1 MTVDFLARK
10 QSKKNAKRLASLN
23 KKGENERRNR
33 AKRGRNR
40 NTVGM
45 CNFAPPLPPAL
56 AEEDEQNEA
65 EKKMKKRKMERER
78 LARKAMRKKVKME
91 MEKNVMGE
99 RGGKGEETGGGSDDE
114 ESEKSESE
122 EEEDKEQNQ
131 NNNVPEYFI
140 DAMKT
145 IGHRRIAP
153 IQKSSWM
160 ALCSNSSDCLSVAP
174 PGSGK
179 TLAFLL
185 PAFDVVIKRVAEFM
199 SSTNG
204 KKNGSNNAISRK
216 NVIDGLIVAPT
227 RELAQQIAS
236 VGNKLKRAAP
246 VKLVCVVGGTNQQEQ
261 EESLLAPT
269 KLGVLVVGTP
279 GRLCAT
285 VCFNAGGTKKS
296 DDGSGKSV
304 VVPASENR
312 LGDCKIF
319 ILDEADRM
327 LALGFEPQLE
337 QLYENLP
344 KERQTA
350 LFSATFPAKVKQI
363 ARKWLKKDYEKVTLS
378 ANAVDIS
385 AQNAEKGKEELVQRA
400 SKVIQTVH
408 VCAEHKKSRKLMKYV
423 DNLRKEDGRARSRV
437 LVFTNRIK
445 TVKFVKDLLVKHG
458 EKVSTLHGEMRQDKR
473 ELALKDFKAGK
484 TPILVATDV
493 AGRGLDV
500 AGLECVVNWDF
511 PGSIEQYQHRI
522 GRAGR
527 NEKVGSALSFF
538 TRKFA
543 PLAKDLIELLA
554 NAKQFVDPNLKI
566 LAKAAEALP
575 ELENKFR
582 DKFGNGDE
590 PIDER
595 GEDGDDDDDDEKQGG
610 GDVEEEKEKEKNGK
624 KSNMK

>member
-246 VKLVCVVGGTNQQEQ
+246 VKL
-261 EESLLAPT
+261 SL
-269 KLGVLVVGTP
+269 
-279 GRLCAT
+279 
-285 VCFNAGGTKKS
+285 
-296 DDGSGKSV
+296 
-304 VVPASENR
+304 
-312 LGDCKIF
+312 IH
-319 ILDEADRM
+319 I
-327 LALGFEPQLE
+327 
-337 QLYENLP
+337 
-344 KERQTA
+344 
-350 LFSATFPAKVKQI
+350 
-363 ARKWLKKDYEKVTLS
+363 
-378 ANAVDIS
+378 
-385 AQNAEKGKEELVQRA
+385 
-400 SKVIQTVH
+400 
-408 VCAEHKKSRKLMKYV
+408 
-423 DNLRKEDGRARSRV
+423 
-437 LVFTNRIK
+437 
-445 TVKFVKDLLVKHG
+445 
-458 EKVSTLHGEMRQDKR
+458 
-473 ELALKDFKAGK
+473 
-484 TPILVATDV
+484 
-493 AGRGLDV
+493 
-500 AGLECVVNWDF
+500 
-511 PGSIEQYQHRI
+511 
-522 GRAGR
+522 
-527 NEKVGSALSFF
+527 
-538 TRKFA
+538 
-543 PLAKDLIELLA
+543 
-554 NAKQFVDPNLKI
+554 
-566 LAKAAEALP
+566 
-575 ELENKFR
+575 
-582 DKFGNGDE
+582 
-590 PIDER
+590 
-595 GEDGDDDDDDEKQGG
+595 
-610 GDVEEEKEKEKNGK
+610 
-624 KSNMK
+624 

>member
-400 SKVIQTVH
+400 SKVIQ
-408 VCAEHKKSRKLMKYV
+408 
-423 DNLRKEDGRARSRV
+423 NRSRV
-437 LVFTNRIK
+437 R
-445 TVKFVKDLLVKHG
+445 
-458 EKVSTLHGEMRQDKR
+458 
-473 ELALKDFKAGK
+473 
-484 TPILVATDV
+484 
-493 AGRGLDV
+493 
-500 AGLECVVNWDF
+500 
-511 PGSIEQYQHRI
+511 
-522 GRAGR
+522 
-527 NEKVGSALSFF
+527 
-538 TRKFA
+538 
-543 PLAKDLIELLA
+543 
-554 NAKQFVDPNLKI
+554 
-566 LAKAAEALP
+566 
-575 ELENKFR
+575 
-582 DKFGNGDE
+582 
-590 PIDER
+590 
-595 GEDGDDDDDDEKQGG
+595 
-610 GDVEEEKEKEKNGK
+610 
-624 KSNMK
+624 